1 MEPGFA
7 RPVSFYI
14 VSLIPVTYLFQDP
27 ADEASLL
34 DNCVS
39 QMKAYMEHLKNN
51 DSGCVQSNLFMRIF
65 SAYINQ
71 DPFFRNFRNITDLC
85 FLHSDLLFYSQIQT
99 NILDHI
105 LKHQA
110 NQIERKLCSSP
121 WIAFIY

>member
-1 MEPGFA
+1 M
-7 RPVSFYI
+7 
-14 VSLIPVTYLFQDP
+14 TYLFQDP
-27 ADEASLL
+27 ADEANLL

-85 FLHSDLLFYSQIQT
+85 FLHSDLLFFIILFSDSDQYSWSHFKAPSESDRAKIMQ
-99 NILDHI
+99 LAMD
-105 LKHQA
+105 
-110 NQIERKLCSSP
+110 S
-121 WIAFIY
+121 IYLLGMFKFDDYKGKF